1 MDWVFFSIQGAAAT
15 VISYF
20 LIFVIVRSVIKIKP
34 KN

>member
-1 MDWVFFSIQGAAAT
+1 MEWVFFSIQGAVAT

-20 LIFVIVRSVIKIKP
+20 LIFVIVRTLIKVKP